1 MQWKILK
8 KLSYFL
14 IVLSFNFLGKID
26 LPYLPEDIPVETTL
40 LTTNGHRPTHLAS
53 LFTMRVMFN
62 IFEYV
67 NIVIKLYYLFNGDY
81 TAVKISYMPGQ
92 YDDNV

>member
-1 MQWKILK
+1 MKNIEK
-8 KLSYFL
+8 TKLFL
-14 IVLSFNFLGKID
+14 NSIVFNFLGKID

-67 NIVIKLYYLFNGDY
+67 KMVIKFYYLFNGDY
-81 TAVKISYMPGQ
+81 TAVKISYRPGQ
-92 YDDNV
+92 FDDNV